1 MTNSEQFKIVAE
13 HISDVL
19 IEQIKSFNLI
29 KADRGVDY
37 VVLKPREDDEY
48 NRYGDV
54 VIFDL
59 PNVGPVKPNSRS
71 VLGVY
76 RSDRGSY
83 IGDPLSIIVEY
94 RYYAYKG
101 FDLSIIDILKKF
113 GASQVDEFEDDPG
126 DEEDY
131 GESLSRIFQ
140 LKEEDVDRI
149 LKELI
154 DKNDTDAI
162 ISIF

>member
-1 MTNSEQFKIVAE
+1 MPNSEQFKIVVE

-48 NRYGDV
+48 NRYGNV
-54 VIFDL
+54 IIFDL
-59 PNVGPVKPNSRS
+59 TQTVTDKYTWSWEEIERNMQNQFGGI
-71 VLGVY
+71 L
-76 RSDRGSY
+76 
-83 IGDPLSIIVEY
+83 VEY

-101 FDLSIIDILKKF
+101 FDLSIIGILKKF
-113 GASQVDEFEDDPG
+113 GASQINEYAEGDAEPVSG

-131 GESLSRIFQ
+131 GESLSRIFE